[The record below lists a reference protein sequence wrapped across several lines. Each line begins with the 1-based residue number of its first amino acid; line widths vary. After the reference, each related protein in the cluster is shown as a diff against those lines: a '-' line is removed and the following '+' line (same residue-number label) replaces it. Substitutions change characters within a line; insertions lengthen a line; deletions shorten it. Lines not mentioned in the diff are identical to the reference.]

1 MRLLLGVDG
10 GGTGCRVRL
19 TDGEG
24 QILAQAEGG
33 PANVA
38 TDFETSV
45 VNIGLGIAQVLEL
58 AGLGTDVLPETRACL
73 GLAGVNVSD
82 AAARL
87 RARLPFRQVL
97 IYTDAVTTTHGALAG
112 QDGIVAAIGTGSV
125 FAEMRGGA
133 FRQIGGWGHVLG
145 DQGSGAH
152 LGRAILAEALLAH
165 DGLRPMTPLLTRLHT
180 EFKSPDHIGSFS
192 LRASAGEIATYA
204 RYVVEA
210 ADDPAALQVFASA
223 AEGVIAHIDKLQS
236 AGPLPVTWL
245 GGLGPIWAKRL
256 SGRWRERPAV
266 GAALD
271 GAIALAR
278 GL

>member
-10 GGTGCRVRL
+10 GGTGCRLRL
-19 TDGEG
+19 TDAEG

-45 VNIGLGIAQVLEL
+45 TNIGQGIAKLLDL
-58 AGLGTDVLPETRACL
+58 AGLDAAVLPEVRACL

-82 AAARL
+82 AEARL
-87 RARLPFRQVL
+87 RDRLPFLRAL

-125 FAEMRGGA
+125 FAEMRGGK

-145 DQGSGAH
+145 DQGSGAI

-165 DGLRPMTPLLTRLHT
+165 DGLRPMTPLLERLHT
-180 EFKSPDHIGSFS
+180 EFKSADQIGSFS
-192 LRASAGEIATYA
+192 LRASAGEIGAYA
-204 RYVVEA
+204 RYVVES
-210 ADDPAALQVFASA
+210 ADDAAAQDVFAA
-223 AEGVIAHIDKLQS
+223 TAPGVIAHIERLQA

-256 SGRWRERPAV
+256 TGRWPERAAV

-271 GAIALAR
+271 GAIALAKA
-278 GL
+278 L